1 MSLSTA
7 LSGLLGAQ
15 AGLDVASNDLAN
27 ASTTGFKSG
36 SALFQDIYAASG
48 TAAPGLGTA
57 QQAIQQNF
65 SEGGLQSTG
74 NPLDLAI
81 QGNGFFAVSKD
92 GQNFYTRD
100 GAFQLSP
107 SGQLQNASGASVLT
121 FNTNAAGTSTGTTGP
136 LTVPTGNQPA
146 KATSQVGLSAALN
159 TADPTITAAFN
170 PANPST
176 YDETTSVVAY
186 DSLGNANHVQL
197 YFVKNAPGSA
207 PSAPNNWSVYAQPQN
222 ANGSAVGSAASLTT
236 LQFTTSGTLK
246 SGGSATLGVAW
257 GSGASSASIA
267 FNFNGTSLASQPFAV
282 GGLTNNGNGPGQ
294 YTGVTVGSDGTVSAN
309 YSNGTTKSIGVVAV
323 ASFINDQGLRP
334 VSGNLYS
341 TSNTSGQPVMNAPGT
356 GQNGSIAP
364 GKLEQSN
371 VETSN
376 ELVTLLQY
384 QEAYQAN
391 ASVLQTDQQDT
402 QKLLQLG

>member
-15 AGLDVASNDLAN
+15 TGLDVASNDLAN

-57 QQAIQQNF
+57 QQTIQQNF
-65 SEGGLQSTG
+65 SEGGLQPTG
-74 NPLDLAI
+74 NPLDLAV
-81 QGNGFFAVSKD
+81 QGNGFFIVSKD
-92 GQNFYTRD
+92 GQTFYTRD
-100 GAFQLSP
+100 GAFKLSP
-107 SGQLQNASGASVLT
+107 SGELQNSSGAKVQAFS
-121 FNTNAAGTSTGTTGP
+121 GTSTGTLGP
-136 LTVPTGNQPA
+136 LTAATGNQPA
-146 KATSQVGLSAALN
+146 KATSQVGLTAALN
-159 TADPTITAAFN
+159 TADPTITTAFN
-170 PANPST
+170 AANAST

-197 YFVKNAPGSA
+197 FFIKNPPAASA
-207 PSAPNNWSVYAQPQN
+207 PSAPNNWSVYSQPLN
-222 ANGSAVGSAASLTT
+222 ANGSAVGSASKLTT
-236 LQFTTSGTLK
+236 LQFTTNGALK
-246 SGGSATLGVAW
+246 SGGSASLGVAW
-257 GSGASSASIA
+257 GGGASSATIA
-267 FNFNGTSLASQPFAV
+267 FNFAGTSLASQPFAV

-294 YTGVTVGSDGTVSAN
+294 YTGVTVSNDGAVNAN
-309 YSNGTTKSIGVVAV
+309 YSNGQSKAIGVVALANFV
-323 ASFINDQGLRP
+323 NDQGLRP
-334 VSGNLYS
+334 VSGNLFAA
-341 TSNTSGQPVMNAPGT
+341 SNTSGQAVVNAPGA
-356 GQNGSIAP
+356 GQNGSISP
-364 GKLEQSN
+364 GNLELSN

-376 ELVTLLQY
+376 ELVTLLKY